1 MQSVGAAITAA
12 LPLEQTKAVIALIL
26 FALNSSANAMTVIFK
41 DYKAATAMKGLF
53 IICISMV
60 SGIIELNGVLEE
72 KRQQPL
78 FCLHEK
84 LELTIEQVEDIM
96 MRQAE
101 KITDPD
107 QLPIGLLLAQG
118 LQNTFPATKSISGR
132 NVLRVLRKFCDLVFW
147 MYGE

>member
-1 MQSVGAAITAA
+1 MRSVGAAITAA

-84 LELTIEQVEDIM
+84 LALTIEQVEDIM
-96 MRQAE
+96 MRSAE
-101 KITDPD
+101 KITDLD
-107 QLPIGLLLAQG
+107 RLPIGLILAQG
-118 LQNTFPATKSISGR
+118 FAR
-132 NVLRVLRKFCDLVFW
+132 NVSL
-147 MYGE
+147 